1 MFAVLYN
8 KDLSALFRYR
18 TTYPTTKWSLVRKA
32 YEFDELSV
40 TTKEIDNSSKAMYIG
55 LHNDDGSLKYLA
67 FCGKPSTKDGMSTYK
82 GTDLRQ
88 IFKQQLALDLT
99 NIGTSDGYETID
111 GVSVYLTRLQ
121 KIYRY
126 LINACIW
133 SLSYNGFSSQGVQ
146 AKVDVSD
153 IGEHAPTWN
162 ENYIDRSPGISYV
175 WDVLQAFNMMY
186 DCYIETEVSIDEKI
200 ITFKVKRIYEEIS
213 FKLSDFNEAKVVNDT
228 SVTNRVNIRVKRDSV
243 EDDQYGSQYGT
254 YYLYNDDTICTGV
267 PDQDKLIYPPRTETV
282 LEETS
287 AKAIAKALEKLMDNR
302 FKGKVEINTDCA
314 MGYIL
319 KRIGLNT
326 FGKIYGYNSADD
338 STYRRLPIMSIS
350 EDDSGKVKVSFG
362 RLSQYWYAK

>member
-40 TTKEIDNSSKAMYIG
+40 TTKEIDNSSSAMYIG

-88 IFKQQLALDLT
+88 IFKQQLAMDLT
-99 NIGTSDGYETID
+99 NVGTSDGYVTIN
-111 GVSVYLTRLQ
+111 GTSVYQTRLQ
-121 KIYRY
+121 QIYRY
-126 LINACIW
+126 LMNLC
-133 SLSYNGFSSQGVQ
+133 LNLYRTGFSSQGLSAVI
-146 AKVDVSD
+146 DVSD

-162 ENYIDRSPGISYV
+162 EAYVDRSPAIGYV

-186 DCYIETEVSIDEKI
+186 DCYIESVISIDDKT
-200 ITFKVKRIYEEIS
+200 ITFKVKRIYEEVS

-228 SVTNRVNIRVKRDSV
+228 SVTNRVQCRVKANSDDNVGNYIGTLYLYSDDTV
-243 EDDQYGSQYGT
+243 DQYDEDC
-254 YYLYNDDTICTGV
+254 LDL
-267 PDQDKLIYPPRTETV
+267 LIYPPRTESV
-282 LEETS
+282 LEETN
-287 AKAIAKALEKLMDNR
+287 AKAIAKGYEKLMDNR
-302 FKGKVEINTDCA
+302 FKGKVEINTDCS
-314 MGYIL
+314 MGYL
-319 KRIGLNT
+319 LRRVGLNT
-326 FGKIYGYNSADD
+326 FGKIYGYNSADN

>member
-8 KDLSALFRYR
+8 KDLAALFRYR

-40 TTKEIDNSSKAMYIG
+40 TTKEIDNSSSAMYIG

-88 IFKQQLALDLT
+88 IFKQQLAMDLT
-99 NIGTSDGYETID
+99 SIGTSDGYVTVD
-111 GVSVYLTRLQ
+111 GESIYQTRLQ
-121 KIYRY
+121 QVYRY
-126 LINACIW
+126 LLNSCLT
-133 SLSYNGFSSQGVQ
+133 SMVYNGFDSQGVT
-146 AKVDVSD
+146 AKIDVSD
-153 IGEHAPTWN
+153 IGEHAPTWH
-162 ENYIDRSPGISYV
+162 EEYLDRTPGIGYV
-175 WDVLQAFNMMY
+175 WDVLQALNMMY
-186 DCYIETEVSIDEKI
+186 DCYIEVEVSIDEKEV
-200 ITFKVKRIYEEIS
+200 TYKVKRIYEEIS

-228 SVTNRVNIRVKRDSV
+228 SVTNRVIIRVKRNDV
-243 EDDQYGSQYGT
+243 DDDKYGSRYGT
-254 YYLYNDDTICTGV
+254 YFLYSDDTICTGV
-267 PDQDKLIYPPRTETV
+267 PDTSKLIYPPRTETV
-282 LEETS
+282 LEET
-287 AKAIAKALEKLMDNR
+287 ATKAVTKAIEKLMDSR

-319 KRIGLNT
+319 RRVGLNT
-326 FGKIYGYNSADD
+326 FGKIYGYNSADN

-362 RLSQYWYAK
+362 RLSQFWYAK

>member
-254 YYLYNDDTICTGV
+254 YYLYNDDTICELMNDLKAPYYLERVSCNTPQNV
-267 PDQDKLIYPPRTETV
+267 MRTK
-282 LEETS
+282 
-287 AKAIAKALEKLMDNR
+287 KAIRKALQNQIDG
-302 FKGKVEINTDCA
+302 KGFSLVEVMTACPTNW
-314 MGYIL
+314 
-319 KRIGLNT
+319 GLNT
-326 FGKIYGYNSADD
+326 FEALDFLQNKMIAEFPLGVIRDKDLEQN
-338 STYRRLPIMSIS
+338 
-350 EDDSGKVKVSFG
+350 
-362 RLSQYWYAK
+362 